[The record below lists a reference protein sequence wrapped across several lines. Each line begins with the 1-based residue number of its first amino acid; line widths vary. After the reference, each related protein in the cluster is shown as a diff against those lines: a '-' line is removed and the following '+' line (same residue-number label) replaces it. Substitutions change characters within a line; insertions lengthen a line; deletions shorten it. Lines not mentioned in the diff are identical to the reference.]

1 MSSSSLIRLAGL
13 AALSS
18 GVLSAIGDLLGLVVD
33 LENPLSATTASYSIV
48 FFLYLLSTA
57 LLLLGLVGL
66 YTSQSQAAGFLGLVG
81 FLTAFLGTVLVVGAL
96 WFELFITPALAAE
109 APELV
114 EAELGLPG
122 FILMLLFGAVGWV
135 LFGVATLRAGVYP
148 RWAAV
153 LLIVGGLLAFFPL
166 PLAGIIFSIGVAW
179 LGFILFTGRV
189 TREVVEQKLKT
200 KGPLPSEIDREGIYA
215 RLNEGATVAGEKGR
229 KADP

>member
-18 GVLSAIGDLLGLVVD
+18 GVLAALGALLRLAVD
-33 LENPLSATTASYSIV
+33 LENPLSATTAGYTVV

-66 YTSQSQAAGFLGLVG
+66 YTSQSQAAGILGLVG
-81 FLTAFLGTVLVVGAL
+81 FLVAFLGTVLLAGVL
-96 WFELFITPALAAE
+96 WFELFITPGLATE

-114 EAELGLPG
+114 GEELGLPG

-153 LLIVGGLLAFFPL
+153 LLIVGGVLAYFPL
-166 PLAGIIFSIGVAW
+166 PLAGIIFSVAIAW
-179 LGFILFTGRV
+179 LGLLLFTGRGEAA
-189 TREVVEQKLKT
+189 TSEQ
-200 KGPLPSEIDREGIYA
+200 PSR
-215 RLNEGATVAGEKGR
+215 VS
-229 KADP
+229 